1 VRSLAELRHNWD
13 GFARTDPFWSI
24 LSDSNTRDRQWDE
37 TAFFESGA
45 EDVSRLL
52 AHCQIIRLPIDLSA
66 PALDF
71 GCGVGRLT
79 QALASHFAPCTGVDI
94 SPVMIE
100 LANQY
105 NRFPDTCRYVVNNA
119 SVLAEHPNNHFGF
132 ICCLLVLQHMKTEL
146 ADSYLREMIRVL
158 RPGGVLVSQI
168 LDPADLALSPRL
180 RARLQLRTHLRALG
194 SRLHLGPKP
203 YRLGIHG
210 MYEERVRAEI
220 IRAGGQTVDVEDRAR
235 GDKYYYVTK

>member
-1 VRSLAELRHNWD
+1 MRSLAELRHNWD

-45 EDVSRLL
+45 KDVSRLL
-52 AHCQIIRLPIDLSA
+52 AHCEIIHLSIDLAS

-79 QALASHFAPCTGVDI
+79 QSLASNFATCTGVDI

-100 LANQY
+100 LAEQY
-105 NRFPDTCRYVVNNA
+105 NRYPDTCRYVVNDA
-119 SVLAEHPNNHFGF
+119 FVLAEHPNDHFGF

-146 ADSYLREMIRVL
+146 AEGYLREMVRVL
-158 RPGGVLVSQI
+158 RPGGVLVSQV
-168 LDPADLALSPRL
+168 LDPADLGLSPRL
-180 RARLQLRTHLRALG
+180 RGRLQLRTQSRALV

-203 YRLGIHG
+203 YRMEIHG
-210 MYEERVRAEI
+210 MHEDRVLAQI
-220 IRAGGQTVDVEDRAR
+220 IRAGGQIVDVEDRGR